1 MSISKLNIKNKNNQK
16 NPFLNLGLI
25 KWFFNK
31 STNLIKATFILLIV
45 ALSTSTF
52 ALNIIPSN
60 SHYYYRLGG
69 GSDISM
75 PPVTKQESISV
86 GGDVNVNLGYSC
98 GTFNPVISMRNSLN
112 QMKDSV
118 EALPQNVI
126 ASATAAVG
134 SFPMY
139 ILEKA
144 SPELYNLL
152 QNAMAHAS
160 ETFHL
165 SMKSCEDALNNIKD
179 GKSPYQDWFS
189 ISDSQG
195 WLKHAKAAQAGNSG
209 EDINDVKKEL
219 SSNPEKYGIPWI
231 HHGQNAGGENQVD
244 IQVIRDVVM
253 AGYNVMVDPS
263 LPLDSTTSA
272 PSTSELTHFW
282 KSPLEASK
290 WAQLVLGDVTISSI
304 AGDDKTNAGVGLI
317 TILKTCPNGAN
328 NDLTCTKN
336 ISGSIKHTLINIV
349 QSSGYPTAD
358 DLKKVST
365 NEMMITPDVIASIR
379 NRTPEE
385 QAIAISK
392 LGDDVAIQNLVDES
406 LLLRRLLVAG
416 TQTKPVQN
424 AKPALTAVERVI
436 AELDSDINNLK
447 LESDIRTQ
455 FTTSTAQT
463 LLGNENIERAKALSE
478 HEQTQ
483 PPYSENGAVYKKTP

>member
-1 MSISKLNIKNKNNQK
+1 MFILNDIQKNIKTKGKTKNC
-16 NPFLNLGLI
+16 
-25 KWFFNK
+25 
-31 STNLIKATFILLIV
+31 ILFCLF
-45 ALSTSTF
+45 AFLSTSAS

-75 PPVTKQESISV
+75 PPVTTQQSLSI
-86 GGDVNVNLGYSC
+86 GGDINVNLGFSC
-98 GTFNPVISMRNSLN
+98 GSFNPVVAMRNSLN

-126 ASATAAVG
+126 ASATAAVTT
-134 SFPMY
+134 FPMY
-139 ILEKA
+139 LAEKA

-152 QNAMAHAS
+152 QNAMTHAS

-165 SMKSCEDALNNIKD
+165 SMKSCEDALNSIKE

-195 WLKHAKAAQAGNSG
+195 WLHFAKAAKSCNADV
-209 EDINDVKKEL
+209 DINDVKKEL

-231 HHGQNAGGENQVD
+231 HHGQNAGGENQID
-244 IQVIRDVVM
+244 IQVIRDVVT
-253 AGYNVMVDPS
+253 AGFNVMVDPS
-263 LPLDSTTSA
+263 LPLDSTSPAPTS
-272 PSTSELTHFW
+272 SELTRFW
-282 KSPLEASK
+282 KSSLEASK
-290 WAQLVLGDVTISSI
+290 WAQLVLGDVTISSVS
-304 AGDDKTNAGVGLI
+304 GDDKTNAGVGLV

-336 ISGSIKHTLINIV
+336 ISNSIKHTLINIV
-349 QSSGYPTAD
+349 QSSGYPTVD

-379 NRTPEE
+379 NRPPEE

-406 LLLRRLLVAG
+406 LLLRRILIAG

-424 AKPALTAVERVI
+424 AKPALTTVEHAI
-436 AELDSDINNLK
+436 NQLDADIKNLK

-455 FTTSTAQT
+455 FATNTAQT
-463 LLGNENIERAKALSE
+463 LLNNENMERAEALSQ
-478 HEQTQ
+478 HDQTQ
-483 PPYSENGAVYKKTP
+483 PPYSEKGAIYKRTQ